1 MTITYEELISYLESI
16 GGLKC
21 PKWRLDD
28 TGDNFVTVTDPYFFE
43 TGAGWYGL
51 IKNMIGE
58 MIEAGWDKEV
68 HQVKEKY
75 GTLRFYT
82 GGSTDKM
89 YEIIREYERLSAV
102 TCEVCGEVG
111 QIRPGGWVATLCD
124 THYEQRSV

>member
-1 MTITYEELISYLESI
+1 MTITHKELTNYLESI

-51 IKNMIGE
+51 IKNLIVE
-58 MIEAGWDKEV
+58 LLEVGWDKEV

-82 GGSTDKM
+82 GGATDKM
-89 YEIIREYERLSAV
+89 YEIIREYERASAV

-124 THYEQRSV
+124 THYEQRSE

>member
-1 MTITYEELISYLESI
+1 MTITHKELTNYLESI

-51 IKNMIGE
+51 IKNLI
-58 MIEAGWDKEV
+58 IELLEVGWDKEV

-82 GGSTDKM
+82 GGATDKM
-89 YEIIREYERLSAV
+89 YEIIREYERASAV

>member
-1 MTITYEELISYLESI
+1 MTITHKELTNYLESI

-51 IKNMIGE
+51 IKNLIVE
-58 MIEAGWDKEV
+58 LLEVGWDKEV

-82 GGSTDKM
+82 GGATDKM
-89 YEIIREYERLSAV
+89 YEIIREYERASAV

>member
-28 TGDNFVTVTDPYFFE
+28 SGENFITITDPHFFE
-43 TGAGWYGL
+43 IGSGWYGL

-82 GGSTDKM
+82 GGATDKM
-89 YEIIREYERLSAV
+89 YEIIREYERVSAV

>member
-1 MTITYEELISYLESI
+1 MTLTHEELTNYLESI
-16 GGLKC
+16 GGLKS

-28 TGDNFVTVTDPYFFE
+28 SGENFITITDPHFFE
-43 TGAGWYGL
+43 IGAGWYGL

-82 GGSTDKM
+82 GGATDKM
-89 YEIIREYERLSAV
+89 YEIIRQYERVSAV

>member
-1 MTITYEELISYLESI
+1 
-16 GGLKC
+16 
-21 PKWRLDD
+21 
-28 TGDNFVTVTDPYFFE
+28 
-43 TGAGWYGL
+43 
-51 IKNMIGE
+51 

-82 GGSTDKM
+82 GGATDKM